1 MNKIILTG
9 RLCAD
14 PEIKQTPGG
23 TVIATYRFAANRAYK
38 REGQPDADFF
48 NCKAFGKA
56 AEFVERYLKKGMKI
70 AIIGHVETGS
80 YTNKDGVKIPTFEVL
95 VDEHEFLESKA
106 AQDTAAQHAQGGY
119 NPYDA
124 MPPVNPQPAAVG
136 QSDDDLPF

>member
-14 PEIKQTPGG
+14 PEIKQTTSG
-23 TVIATYRFAANRAYK
+23 TTIATYRFATNRAYK

-56 AEFVERYLKKGMKI
+56 AEFVERYLKKGTKI

-80 YTNKDGVKIPTFEVL
+80 YTNKDGVKIPTFDVL

-106 AQDTAAQHAQGGY
+106 AQNTAT
-119 NPYDA
+119 PTE
-124 MPPVNPQPAAVG
+124 PPTEPVQPKFEEVPMDG
-136 QSDDDLPF
+136 DLPF

>member
-14 PEIKQTPGG
+14 PEIKQTPSG

-106 AQDTAAQHAQGGY
+106 QDTAAQPAQGGY

-124 MPPVNPQPAAVG
+124 MPPANHQPAAVG
-136 QSDDDLPF
+136 QPDDDLPF

>member
-9 RLCAD
+9 RLCD
-14 PEIKQTPGG
+14 EPEIKCTTSG
-23 TVIATYRFAANRAYK
+23 TTVATYRFACNRAYK

-48 NCKAFGKA
+48 NCKAFGKT
-56 AEFVERYLKKGMKI
+56 AEFVGRYLHKGTKI

-80 YTNKDGVKIPTFEVL
+80 YTNKDGVKIPTFAVL

-106 AQDTAAQHAQGGY
+106 AQDTAAQPAQAAY

>member
-14 PEIKQTPGG
+14 PEIKQTTGG
-23 TVIATYRFAANRAYK
+23 TTIATYRFATNRTYK

-48 NCKAFGKA
+48 NCKAFGKT
-56 AEFVERYLKKGMKI
+56 AEFVERYLKKGTKI

-80 YTNKDGVKIPTFEVL
+80 YTNKDGVKIPTFDVL

-106 AQDTAAQHAQGGY
+106 EQNTATPTAQ
-119 NPYDA
+119 
-124 MPPVNPQPAAVG
+124 PVETVQPKFEQLG
-136 QSDDDLPF
+136 SDDSLPF

>member
-14 PEIKQTPGG
+14 PEIKQTAGG
-23 TVIATYRFAANRAYK
+23 TAIATYRFAANRAYK

-56 AEFVERYLKKGMKI
+56 AEFVERYLKKGTKI
-70 AIIGHVETGS
+70 AIVGHVETGS
-80 YTNKDGVKIPTFEVL
+80 YTNKDGAKIPTFDVL

-106 AQDTAAQHAQGGY
+106 EQNTSTPTAQPTEQIQPKFEEVDTEG
-119 NPYDA
+119 
-124 MPPVNPQPAAVG
+124 
-136 QSDDDLPF
+136 DLPF